1 MKTLFN
7 TARAPLQP
15 GPLLN
20 TEGVWGYNE
29 IQEMFHDTTRKW
41 NIVRDGCYK
50 TPYAVNGPY
59 WIGYDD
65 LESIKLKSQFINY
78 RNLGGALIFS
88 LDTDDFRGDFSDH
101 KYPMTMEVLRVLSTG
116 ESLEPGDILGVG
128 DNCATAPMCE
138 D

>member
-1 MKTLFN
+1 MMVSTAPLGITSISIDMKTLCN

-50 TPYAVNGPY
+50 TPYAGK
-59 WIGYDD
+59 IIT
-65 LESIKLKSQFINY
+65 IKF
-78 RNLGGALIFS
+78 
-88 LDTDDFRGDFSDH
+88 
-101 KYPMTMEVLRVLSTG
+101 
-116 ESLEPGDILGVG
+116 
-128 DNCATAPMCE
+128 C
-138 D
+138 